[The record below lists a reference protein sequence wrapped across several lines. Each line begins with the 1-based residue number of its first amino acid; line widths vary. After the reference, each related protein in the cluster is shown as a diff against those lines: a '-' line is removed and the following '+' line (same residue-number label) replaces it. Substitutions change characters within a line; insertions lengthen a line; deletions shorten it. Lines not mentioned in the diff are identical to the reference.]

1 MPPLAAWTDAKETLH
16 HYVHYDPTP
25 WKGPVV
31 QEAHACCLC
40 VRDCVDNWGP
50 VCVCVCA
57 CVCVYV
63 CVRVCV
69 CMCVCVRAHATLQA
83 CVGLRIMQRSQTMY
97 MGYVYACCVYACVC
111 VCVCVRAYDT
121 YPYYILKIQAFM
133 LSACGS
139 ALQIKTCPKFDQI
152 A

>member
-69 CMCVCVRAHATLQA
+69 CVCVCE
-83 CVGLRIMQRSQTMY
+83 
-97 MGYVYACCVYACVC
+97 CVC
-111 VCVCVRAYDT
+111 VCVCVRVC
-121 YPYYILKIQAFM
+121 
-133 LSACGS
+133 ACVCVCVC
-139 ALQIKTCPKFDQI
+139 QCEWF
-152 A
+152 